1 MEARITTRLRHAMH
15 VLKAL
20 SMCGGKSG
28 EIGGTWRDVT
38 GATWRLGSHRDIDA
52 SVTLEVR

>member
-1 MEARITTRLRHAMH
+1 MH